1 MSTAAG
7 AGAMTMADRSRLGV
21 RFNLVCRI
29 LRTSHVTQCVLNNY
43 RAKNKKGRDVKKDY

>member
-7 AGAMTMADRSRLGV
+7 TGPIAMADRSRLRV

-29 LRTSHVTQCVLNNY
+29 LRTSHATQCVLNDY
-43 RAKNKKGRDVKKDY
+43 RAKNKKGCDMKKDY